1 MHPTPIRGHVLL
13 IEDNPVQARLYQDAF
28 PDFAWTWV
36 TTGTAAVAALA
47 EHLPDLI
54 LLDHVLDAGES
65 GLAFLPKLKSLAAH
79 VPVVVVSGTLAIA
92 DQLRALSGPNA
103 AHYVI
108 EKPVD
113 LDRLEETI
121 DTALRECGLG
131 EAVAALRSLER
142 AELIEA
148 GDRERLFTERLARQ
162 HALLN
167 RLRGSTARPNI
178 SQLAT
183 EFSVDRRSIRRD
195 LQDLVT
201 RGQLPPEILARED
214 EGSSRDS

>member
-1 MHPTPIRGHVLL
+1 MNTAPIKASVLL
-13 IEDNPVQARLYQDAF
+13 VEDSPVQARLYQDAF

-36 TTGTAAVAALA
+36 TTGSAALSSLQ
-47 EHLPDLI
+47 ERTPDLI

-65 GLAFLPKLKSLAAH
+65 GLAFLPRLKSAAAH
-79 VPVVVVSGTLAIA
+79 VPIIIVSGTLAIA

-113 LDRLEETI
+113 LDILETTI
-121 DTALRECGLG
+121 ETALSECGLG

-142 AELIEA
+142 AELIES

-167 RLRGSTARPNI
+167 RLRGTTARPNI

-195 LQDLVT
+195 LHDLVA
-201 RGQLPPEILARED
+201 RSQLPPEILSRED
-214 EGSSRDS
+214 EPMG